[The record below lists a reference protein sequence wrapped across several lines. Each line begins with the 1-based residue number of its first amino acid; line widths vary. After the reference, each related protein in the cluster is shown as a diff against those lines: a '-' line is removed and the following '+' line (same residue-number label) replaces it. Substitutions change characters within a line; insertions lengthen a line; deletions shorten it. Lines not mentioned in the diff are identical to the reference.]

1 MPPPRSAAEMCSR
14 LFLAAALVLTACGP
28 GTPSANVQRIKV
40 ENPLHDGLLRLTSL
54 NQRIALMRAIRDNR
68 QRCRRVDGASY
79 QEDYRGMVMWVALC
93 AQERKHF
100 AIFIAPNGDTQVRD
114 CAQMA
119 QLQLPQ
125 CRPVEPAPA
134 SENDVNNL

>member
-1 MPPPRSAAEMCSR
+1 MRGLAII
-14 LFLAAALVLTACGP
+14 AAALVIAGCD
-28 GTPSANVQRIKV
+28 SAAPPINVQGIKM
-40 ENPLHDGLLRLTSL
+40 ENPMHDGLLRLTSL

-68 QRCRRVDGASY
+68 QRCRRVDGARY

-93 AQERKHF
+93 AAEGKHW

-119 QLQLPQ
+119 QLSLPQ
-125 CRPVEPAPA
+125 CRPVQPAPE
-134 SENDVNNL
+134 SENDVNQL